1 MIDFQ
6 KHIKRLEA
14 ALGVKN
20 ASGKNCVDIIDEQ
33 LWQEHVMKALNE
45 ISKESAEELRQ
56 ETGKPYPKD
65 SVLTDPNGNIVG
77 VKTIEEL
84 KKRIGEADPDVVP
97 IQDSG
102 NFIGFRRNLKYSEA
116 PPTRLLSLVL
126 NLSYW
131 LGYLDASNNH
141 EMHEGAIGAWK
152 RIEKAYQSGKAAHP
166 NSKSNQSNAKT
177 DSD

>member
-6 KHIKRLEA
+6 KHFKRLEA

-20 ASGKNCVDIIDEQ
+20 ALGKNCSDIIDEQ
-33 LWQEHVMKALNE
+33 LWQKHVMKALNE
-45 ISKESAEELRQ
+45 ISIESAEELQ
-56 ETGKPYPKD
+56 AETGKPYPKD
-65 SVLTDPNGNIVG
+65 SWLEDSNGNIVG

-84 KKRIGEADPDVVP
+84 KKVAGEVDPKVVP
-97 IQDSG
+97 LQING
-102 NFIGFRRNLKYSEA
+102 NSIGFRRNLKYSEA
-116 PPTRLLSLVL
+116 PSTRLLSLVL

-131 LGYLDASNNH
+131 LGFFDASNDH
-141 EMHEGAIGAWK
+141 EMHEGAIGVRG
-152 RIEKAYQSGKAAHP
+152 RIERAYQSGKTAHQ

>member
-6 KHIKRLEA
+6 KHFQRLQA

-20 ASGKNCVDIIDEQ
+20 ALGKNCSDIIDEQ

-45 ISKESAEELRQ
+45 ISIESAEELQQ
-56 ETGKPYPKD
+56 ETGRPYPKD
-65 SVLTDPNGNIVG
+65 SWLEDSNGNIVG

-84 KKRIGEADPDVVP
+84 EKVVGKVDPNVVP
-97 IQDSG
+97 IQVNG
-102 NFIGFRRNLKYSEA
+102 NFIGFRRNLKYSDS

-131 LGYLDASNNH
+131 LGFFDASNDH
-141 EMHEGAIGAWK
+141 EMHDEAIGAWE
-152 RIEKAYQSGKAAHP
+152 RIERAYQSGKTAHP
-166 NSKSNQSNAKT
+166 NSK
-177 DSD
+177 